1 MAEEQNNVQDTP
13 TSEAKFTQED
23 VDRILQERLTDEK
36 SRRERAIEK
45 AVAEALH
52 KRDEEQRIQTL
63 QGEDRLKAE
72 AQARIDAIQAEQA
85 KTAELLASTQRELA
99 ISKAEAQLA
108 GLGLPTQFAPNLL
121 GADDKETS
129 KNIAEFSGTINEL
142 VTAKVNESLARGA
155 PRAGGA
161 SPSPQDA
168 LYEQLRK
175 VAHLPAKGGVQ

>member
-1 MAEEQNNVQDTP
+1 MADEQNDVQDTP
-13 TSEAKFTQED
+13 TQEAKFTQED
-23 VDRILQERLTDEK
+23 MDRVLAERLIDEK
-36 SRRERAIEK
+36 ERRARAIEK

-52 KRDEEQRIQTL
+52 KREEELRIQSL
-63 QGEDRLKAE
+63 EGEDRLKAE
-72 AQARIDAIQAEQA
+72 AQAKIDAVQAEQA
-85 KTAELLASTQRELA
+85 KTAELLASTQRALA

-121 GADDKETS
+121 GADDKETA
-129 KNIAEFSGTINEL
+129 KNIATFSTSINEL